1 MDKINQLCRIIA
13 ASPSK
18 INLLNEA
25 VALAIDSGLAECF
38 RPILKLARSMG
49 SDGVVGKFKEGK
61 MKVVLAVLLEQYLQE
76 PVAETCEM
84 LG

>member
-25 VALAIDSGLAECF
+25 ITIAIDSGITDCF
-38 RPILKLARSMG
+38 RPILQLAKLIRS
-49 SDGVVGKFKEGK
+49 
-61 MKVVLAVLLEQYLQE
+61 
-76 PVAETCEM
+76 
-84 LG
+84 

>member
-25 VALAIDSGLAECF
+25 LTIAMESGLADCF
-38 RPILKLARSMG
+38 RPIIKLAKSI
-49 SDGVVGKFKEGK
+49 SNDGVVGKFKEGK
-61 MKVVLAVLLEQYLQE
+61 MKVVFAVLLEQYLQE
-76 PVAETCEM
+76 PVA
-84 LG
+84 